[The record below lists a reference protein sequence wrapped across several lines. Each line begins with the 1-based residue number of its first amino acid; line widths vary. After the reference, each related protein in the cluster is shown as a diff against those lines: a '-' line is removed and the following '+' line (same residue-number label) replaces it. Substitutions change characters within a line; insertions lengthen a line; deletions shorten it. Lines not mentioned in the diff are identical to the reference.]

1 MPLSKGK
8 SFRLEVREKDKVI
21 FKVFLPFVLFSIL
34 VPISFFHI
42 SKTAFYFLYWIGT
55 LLTVFYISYV
65 CCFYIKNTSF
75 AKTDKE
81 KLSRISFLKFFK
93 TKDVYVIS
101 AAFSL
106 MNFLFLEILKDYN
119 FLLGAFSFLLGMGA
133 YSTRTIIRDFLA
145 QRKISIIEITTIFI
159 VSLIYL
165 LFRFGR

>member
-1 MPLSKGK
+1 MSLSKGK
-8 SFRLEVREKDKVI
+8 SFRLEIREKDKVI
-21 FKVFLPFVLFSIL
+21 FKVFLPFVLFGIL

-65 CCFYIKNTSF
+65 CCFHIKNTSF
-75 AKTDKE
+75 VKIDRE

-106 MNFLFLEILKDYN
+106 MNFLKK
-119 FLLGAFSFLLGMGA
+119 
-133 YSTRTIIRDFLA
+133 TP
-145 QRKISIIEITTIFI
+145 
-159 VSLIYL
+159 
-165 LFRFGR
+165 